1 MALAMYHDKGMNIQE
16 YESYNGNNN
25 DIEQARYSSRSNN
38 YNNNSSSR
46 NNNNRDIMKRTSNNI
61 NNNIRDTTNNNPRQI
76 HPLNSTKTGY
86 HPTGA
91 PGQPPHSNINSH
103 KLPTDIDT
111 FQTSSEKL
119 SSILK
124 VADVQLHQHQLTIDY
139 YTIRK
144 YSLLL
149 PTILMALV
157 ISILGFIAASNLME
171 DPTLKVHDTTLQEF
185 LIILVSSFAFLIL
198 LFVITNNQLD
208 YSTKIAFHTS
218 TVNDLRLLV
227 EKIKYYKIERSLD
240 ERNKEYD
247 DELEEMFK
255 EEEKDKES
263 VVSDVL
269 SDDE

>member
-1 MALAMYHDKGMNIQE
+1 MYHDKGMNIQE
-16 YESYNGNNN
+16 YESYNGNND

-38 YNNNSSSR
+38 YINNNSSSR
-46 NNNNRDIMKRTSNNI
+46 NNNNRDTMKRTSNNNI
-61 NNNIRDTTNNNPRQI
+61 NNVGRDTNNNNPRQI
-76 HPLNSTKTGY
+76 HPLNSNKTGY

-91 PGQPPHSNINSH
+91 PGQPPHSNLNSH

-124 VADVQLHQHQLTIDY
+124 VADVQLHQHLLTIDY

-149 PTILMALV
+149 PTILMSLV

-171 DPTLKVHDTTLQEF
+171 DPTLKVHDTTIQEF

-218 TVNDLRLLV
+218 TVNDLRLLI